1 MGATVITGKR
11 AAAFKAPAGD
21 IIYVLFEETYEK
33 NCYPH
38 TPHWSCGFIGRL
50 DGAMQ
55 RIFRWASGC
64 EGGSLQSRNGDIKP
78 ENMIAGWLKELEAPH
93 EMPDL
98 NITLKIGTDS
108 MYDAIPKKASEA
120 TLQRLSDMGRS
131 DVGDRLAAGESVEL
145 SLHRDSDVIMAALGH
160 QMPWRII
167 RGEEAAYHPRRP
179 DLGYAPKPVKG
190 FDVQV
195 PAVLKVEEYERLLRK
210 PDGTWYCA
218 GWDYSVVGN
227 YVAGLG
233 EAELREPGS
242 FRKRIIAYR
251 ETVKNSAVVP
261 LEQITVL
268 VDRSVEIESEY
279 GRRSIAEFA
288 EKHAVTATANG
299 YSVQPTPASLWHL
312 IQLPKECAT
321 WIVAGQAQKEPSEA
335 TSDAFKE
342 STSVANAEQGQFAW
356 A

>member
-50 DGAMQ
+50 DGVMQ
-55 RIFRWASGC
+55 RIFRCASNC
-64 EGGSLQSRNGDIKP
+64 EGGSLQSRQGDIKP
-78 ENMIAGWLKELEAPH
+78 ESMIAGWLKELEAPH

-98 NITLKIGTDS
+98 NIVLKIGTDS

-120 TLQRLSDMGRS
+120 ALQRLSDMGRS
-131 DVGDRLAAGESVEL
+131 DVADRLAAGESVEL

-179 DLGYAPKPVKG
+179 DLGYAPKPAKG

-195 PAVLKVEEYERLLRK
+195 PAVLKVEEYERLLQK

-218 GWDYSVVGN
+218 GWDYSVVGD

-251 ETVKNSAVVP
+251 ETVFRESVSA
-261 LEQITVL
+261 
-268 VDRSVEIESEY
+268 
-279 GRRSIAEFA
+279 
-288 EKHAVTATANG
+288 
-299 YSVQPTPASLWHL
+299 
-312 IQLPKECAT
+312 
-321 WIVAGQAQKEPSEA
+321 
-335 TSDAFKE
+335 
-342 STSVANAEQGQFAW
+342 ANAEQGQFAW